1 MLQTPDRLDPEVVI
15 FDFDGVIIDSVP
27 TKNGGFAILYGI
39 DDAETEERMRQTIWR
54 NGGLSRFKMLA
65 ILEREMFGRNPGP
78 AEIDDLARRYAE
90 IVDPRVP
97 DCALIAGAETVLD
110 RLDGTPC
117 HLVSGTPHEVLM
129 GTVRAKGLERHFRSI
144 TGSPNVKAEVFARIV
159 AAGGHDPARSLAIG
173 DSLTELEA
181 ARKAGMAFVGVVS
194 EGLPNPF
201 PPDVTVVGDLHGL
214 AQRL

>member
-1 MLQTPDRLDPEVVI
+1 
-15 FDFDGVIIDSVP
+15 
-27 TKNGGFAILYGI
+27 
-39 DDAETEERMRQTIWR
+39 
-54 NGGLSRFKMLA
+54 
-65 ILEREMFGRNPGP
+65 MFGRVPGP

-181 ARKAGMAFVGVVS
+181 ARKAGMGFVGVVS